1 MTGLIAID
9 LDGTLLADDH
19 QTVPPQASA
28 LLTELARRG
37 VQVVPASGRAMGLMA
52 HELAQLDMATYVI
65 SSNGASVIEQRKCRV
80 LRRWPLPR
88 ATVQRAYDL
97 LRRLDAS
104 FELYH
109 GGVAYLERDRV
120 PRFLGAFSPD
130 FAQHLLAQT
139 TVVESM
145 RPLMAAE

>member
-52 HELAQLDMATYVI
+52 HELAQLDMATYV
-65 SSNGASVIEQRKCRV
+65 
-80 LRRWPLPR
+80 
-88 ATVQRAYDL
+88 
-97 LRRLDAS
+97 
-104 FELYH
+104 LYH